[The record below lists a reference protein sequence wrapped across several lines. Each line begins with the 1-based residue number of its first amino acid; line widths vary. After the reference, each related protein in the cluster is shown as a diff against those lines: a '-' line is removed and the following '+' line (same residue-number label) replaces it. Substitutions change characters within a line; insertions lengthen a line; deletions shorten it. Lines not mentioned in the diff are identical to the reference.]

1 MTLNCHRVT
10 AAKVG
15 WKRMRGPVT
24 CTGVARREVIRLVC
38 NSVLCAFLAPL
49 SVAHAQPYPS
59 KPIRAIVG
67 FAPGGAT
74 DILARQIGQ
83 KLSESFGQ
91 QVIVDNRAG
100 GGGIIA
106 AVMAKESPPD
116 GYTIFFGTISTL
128 AANVATN
135 PKLPYD
141 PLRDYAPITLTASNP
156 YFLVVHPSLPAK
168 STAEFIALAKAR
180 PGQLNFASSGTG
192 GGAHLAIE
200 YFRSLARIDMVHV
213 PYKGA
218 APSMTELIAGQ
229 VQMTLAQPAVS
240 LAPAKAGRLRILG
253 VSSVKRLASW
263 PDAPP
268 IADAVPGYESASWQG
283 VVLPAR
289 TPRPVVERLHGEIV
303 KALRSKEIESR
314 LLAEGSEIGGMA
326 PEEFGRYIKSEI
338 VKWSKVVK
346 DAGIKIE

>member
-1 MTLNCHRVT
+1 
-10 AAKVG
+10 
-15 WKRMRGPVT
+15 MR
-24 CTGVARREVIRLVC
+24 VIRT
-38 NSVLCAFLAPL
+38 SIASFLLAAAVPGIL
-49 SVAHAQPYPS
+49 AAAQQGYPV

-74 DILARQIGQ
+74 DILARQLAQ

-106 AVMAKESPPD
+106 AVMAREAPPD
-116 GYTIFFGTISTL
+116 GYTLFFGTISTL

-156 YFLVVHPSLPAK
+156 YFLVVHPSVPAK

-192 GGAHLAIE
+192 GGAHLAME
-200 YFRSLARIDMVHV
+200 YFRSMARIDMVHI

-218 APSMTELIAGQ
+218 APSMTDLLAGQ
-229 VQMTLAQPAVS
+229 VQMTFAQPAVS
-240 LAPAKAGRLRILG
+240 LSHAKAGKLRILG
-253 VSSVKRLASW
+253 VTSTKRLASW

-268 IADAVPGYESASWQG
+268 IAETVPGYESASWQG
-283 VVLPAR
+283 VVFPAK
-289 TPRPVVERLHGEIV
+289 TPRPITDRLHGEIV
-303 KALRSKEIESR
+303 KALHSREIEGR
-314 LLAEGSEIGGMA
+314 LLAEGSEIGGVS

-338 VKWSKVVK
+338 AKWTKVVK
-346 DAGIKIE
+346 DANIKIE